1 MVVKMKL
8 ISRLHKYS
16 ISFISLGF
24 ISNVLI
30 HLFYSFVRL
39 EFTSYGFSDFLIHS
53 ELKSQYYISL
63 FLILFGV
70 ILILVDILDSNNI

>member
-1 MVVKMKL
+1 MKHFSKL
-8 ISRLHKYS
+8 NKYS

-24 ISNVLI
+24 ISNILI

-39 EFTSYGFSDFLIHS
+39 EFTSYGFSDFLMHS

-70 ILILVDILDSNNI
+70 ILIFVEVLDSNNK